1 MIKSRIRNAGH
12 LTRMGDKKIPKRVL
26 VRYSEGNRPLGR
38 PGLRWEDNIKMN
50 VKEKGEDGVDW
61 INLVRDKGE
70 GWAVVNAVL
79 TLRFPQNAGHFF
91 TG

>member
-50 VKEKGEDGVDW
+50 VKEISGKLWTGF
-61 INLVRDKGE
+61 IYLRLVAIGR
-70 GWAVVNAVL
+70 L
-79 TLRFPQNAGHFF
+79 L
-91 TG
+91 